1 MKQCRNPNC
10 TIYNI
15 LEELPDAYVQCPLCK
30 EPLVEVTPAGGEPS
44 YARLPDDQ
52 PTSFYTPVS
61 QPRYGQL
68 PLRAGNQYAN
78 YEDTDS
84 EYDAEDEEE
93 ADDGAGPQRAAQAR
107 GLTRAR
113 SWTIVAAIF
122 ALLAACALL
131 TVIVGSRLLPQSPA
145 SSSMV
150 VITGTEGLGIGDQG
164 SGIRDQGSA
173 TKEPTADLWSP
184 VPGPSAPPAPIM
196 DALMCAKL
204 DAGQPIG
211 PTHAYHP
218 ADPFNLAVQA
228 AFGPNGVTT
237 ALTRWYG
244 PDGAPI
250 YDLKQSYTQQGTYY
264 AGFTLK
270 KATPWAVGDYHV
282 EVYTNGSTQPV
293 QTVSFSVIQP

>member
-30 EPLVEVTPAGGEPS
+30 EPLVEVTPAGGGPS
-44 YARLPDDQ
+44 YARLPNDQ
-52 PTSFYTPVS
+52 PTSFYIPVS
-61 QPRYGQL
+61 QPKYGQS
-68 PLRAGNQYAN
+68 PLHAGNPYAK
-78 YEDTDS
+78 YEDTDP
-84 EYDAEDEEE
+84 EYEAEEE
-93 ADDGAGPQRAAQAR
+93 ADDGAGPQRVAQAR
-107 GLTRAR
+107 GLTHAR

-145 SSSMV
+145 SSSTAIIMDTPGPEIAARGSV
-150 VITGTEGLGIGDQG
+150 TVDGKAGDQG
-164 SGIRDQGSA
+164 PA
-173 TKEPTADLWSP
+173 TKEPT
-184 VPGPSAPPAPIM
+184 PGPRPPAPIM

-204 DAGQPIG
+204 EAGQPIG
-211 PTHAYHP
+211 PTHAYHR
-218 ADPFNLAVQA
+218 ADLFNLAVQA

-270 KATPWAVGDYHV
+270 KASPWAVGDYRV
-282 EVYTNGSTQPV
+282 EIYTNGSTQPV